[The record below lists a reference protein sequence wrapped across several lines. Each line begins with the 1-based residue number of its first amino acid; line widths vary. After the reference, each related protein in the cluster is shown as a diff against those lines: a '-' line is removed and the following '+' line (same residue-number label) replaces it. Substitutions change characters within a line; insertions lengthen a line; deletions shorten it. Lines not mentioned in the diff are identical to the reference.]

1 MAMVLGALIFLWPFS
16 ANTNRDESE
25 GSKVTNV
32 LRFVSEHRMLAFL
45 SEIAVA
51 AKVDKDYSSFQ

>member
-1 MAMVLGALIFLWPFS
+1 LGCAK
-16 ANTNRDESE
+16 TNRDESE
-25 GSKVTNV
+25 VSKVTNV

-51 AKVDKDYSSFQ
+51 AKVDKYFFFIPTP